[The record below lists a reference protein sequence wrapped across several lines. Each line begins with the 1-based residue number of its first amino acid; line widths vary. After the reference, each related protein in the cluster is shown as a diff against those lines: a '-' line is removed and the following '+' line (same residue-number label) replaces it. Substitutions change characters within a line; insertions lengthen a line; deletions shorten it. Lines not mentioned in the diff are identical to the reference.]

1 MGPSLNCGNAGIS
14 AQPTTFFLIHKCA
27 PARHL
32 QQPLHFFSLAICALD
47 KNALCLMVG
56 ELRERQCTMVL
67 RIRKLIVVSV
77 IAAVILLANV
87 WVIAGWLDDVGLV
100 AWARNLRSEYLTGS
114 ALAVIVV
121 LLVLIPA
128 AGVRTGYWLGTVS
141 RCPVCDEGLR
151 SGAKYCA
158 ACGSRV

>member
-1 MGPSLNCGNAGIS
+1 MN
-14 AQPTTFFLIHKCA
+14 
-27 PARHL
+27 
-32 QQPLHFFSLAICALD
+32 
-47 KNALCLMVG
+47 
-56 ELRERQCTMVL
+56 L

-87 WVIAGWLDDVGLV
+87 CVIAGWLDDVGVV
-100 AWARNLRSEYLTGS
+100 AWARNLRSEYFTGT
-114 ALAVIVV
+114 ALAVIAV

-128 AGVRTGYWLGTVS
+128 AGARAGRWWRTVA

-151 SGAKYCA
+151 VGGRYCP